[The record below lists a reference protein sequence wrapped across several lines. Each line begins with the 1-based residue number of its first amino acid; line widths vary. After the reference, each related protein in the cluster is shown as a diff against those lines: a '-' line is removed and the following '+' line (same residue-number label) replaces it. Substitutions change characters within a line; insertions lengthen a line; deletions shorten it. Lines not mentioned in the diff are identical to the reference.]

1 MNTTSLLDD
10 GDIASLGLTPP
21 AAWQVVERRRVGPFL
36 TRVRFLLPDDRMLE
50 WTARGHRKGFGLRE
64 VGRRHAG
71 WRSGSW
77 LFRPRRSNWWI
88 GALFMVGSACF
99 AIGTVPLYA
108 DAVGERID
116 AITFFVG
123 SVFFTSAG
131 FLQFRQAANAPV
143 SVGDRW
149 MTLPSPLR
157 VFSAN
162 ARRIGWWATAVQLA
176 GTIAFNVTTLSA
188 ISEDLELRGE
198 RALVWFPNWFG
209 SLCFLVASALACMEV
224 CDRKWWRPAGTDWW
238 ITMLNMLGSIFF
250 GLSAFGAFVLSSG
263 EDRNVWLVATG
274 TFLGAL
280 CFFVGAA
287 LLLPEAADDAGTQP
301 AT

>member
-1 MNTTSLLDD
+1 
-10 GDIASLGLTPP
+10 
-21 AAWQVVERRRVGPFL
+21 
-36 TRVRFLLPDDRMLE
+36 
-50 WTARGHRKGFGLRE
+50 
-64 VGRRHAG
+64 
-71 WRSGSW
+71 
-77 LFRPRRSNWWI
+77 
-88 GALFMVGSACF
+88 MVGSACF

-116 AITFFVG
+116 AVTFFVG

-162 ARRIGWWATAVQLA
+162 ARRIGWWAAAVQLA

-209 SLCFLVASALACMEV
+209 SLCFLVASSLACMEV

-287 LLLPEAADDAGTQP
+287 LLLPEAADDAGMQP